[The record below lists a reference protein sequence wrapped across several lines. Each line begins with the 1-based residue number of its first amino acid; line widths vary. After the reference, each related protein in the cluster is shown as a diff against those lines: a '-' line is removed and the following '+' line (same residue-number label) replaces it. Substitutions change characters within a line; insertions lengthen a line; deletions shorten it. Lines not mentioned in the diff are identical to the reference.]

1 MNAGDGGPRCP
12 GDDDAA
18 REAAQGPLPAAPAGV
33 GSVSAAAETA
43 VERAAPAV
51 ERAGDPT
58 VERAGDPTERAIQ
71 YPAALLHGAGHFLV
85 YGNPPF
91 RALFGVGC
99 FGLPAA
105 EALLDLPRAA
115 FELMDLVY
123 REGRPLARWIT
134 LRDATWRLTVA
145 ERRDIG
151 TGEVYGIALHL
162 VPRERGDVPR
172 ERGDVPR
179 ERGDVPRERGD
190 VPRERGDVPRERG
203 DSPG

>member
-1 MNAGDGGPRCP
+1 MNEGGPP
-12 GDDDAA
+12 YLGDDGAA
-18 REAAQGPLPAAPAGV
+18 REAAQGPLLPAPAGV
-33 GSVSAAAETA
+33 GSAAG
-43 VERAAPAV
+43 APAV
-51 ERAGDPT
+51 ERAGDS
-58 VERAGDPTERAIQ
+58 TEPATQ
-71 YPAALLHGAGHFLV
+71 YPAALLHGTGHFVV

-91 RALFGVGC
+91 RALFGLGC

-134 LRDATWRLTVA
+134 VRDATWRLTVA
-145 ERRDIG
+145 ERRDAG

-162 VPRERGDVPR
+162 VPREPGGVR
-172 ERGDVPR
+172 
-179 ERGDVPRERGD
+179 
-190 VPRERGDVPRERG
+190 RERG

>member
-1 MNAGDGGPRCP
+1 MAEWVSEGGTPPASGGPPYP
-12 GDDDAA
+12 GDRSAADAS
-18 REAAQGPLPAAPAGV
+18 PAAPA
-33 GSVSAAAETA
+33 AAH
-43 VERAAPAV
+43 
-51 ERAGDPT
+51 AG
-58 VERAGDPTERAIQ
+58 APTERATQ
-71 YPAALLHGAGHFLV
+71 YPAALLHGAGHLVV

-91 RALFGVGC
+91 RALFGLGC

-134 LRDATWRLTVA
+134 VRDATWRLTIA
-145 ERRDIG
+145 DRRDIG

-162 VPRERGDVPR
+162 VPGERGNL
-172 ERGDVPR
+172 
-179 ERGDVPRERGD
+179 
-190 VPRERGDVPRERG
+190 VPRERG

>member
-1 MNAGDGGPRCP
+1 VPAARGARGVNAGDGGPPYP
-12 GDDDAA
+12 GDDGST
-18 REAAQGPLPAAPAGV
+18 REAAEGPLPAAR
-33 GSVSAAAETA
+33 AAARVGA
-43 VERAAPAV
+43 
-51 ERAGDPT
+51 
-58 VERAGDPTERAIQ
+58 PTERATQ
-71 YPAALLHGAGHFLV
+71 YPAALLHGAGHLVV

-134 LRDATWRLTVA
+134 VRDATWRLTVA
-145 ERRDIG
+145 ERRDAG

-172 ERGDVPR
+172 Q
-179 ERGDVPRERGD
+179 
-190 VPRERGDVPRERG
+190 RG